1 DGDHKALKILIKAD
15 SYGTV
20 EALKSAIARLQTAEI
35 TIEIVHSGI
44 GAVSPSDVMLA
55 SASDGVILGF
65 KVKIDKKAE
74 SDAEREK
81 VQIKTYDIIFNLI
94 EDVKKALLGML
105 EPDKVEEVTGH
116 GEVRQAFRI
125 KKVGTIAGVQ
135 MLDGFVEKASKV
147 KIFRNNIEIFRGV
160 LESLK
165 HFQDDVQR
173 VEAPQ
178 ECGIRF
184 TSFDDVNENDELE
197 FFQIKEVKRKL
208 EFIQQEK

>member
-1 DGDHKALKILIKAD
+1 LKAD
-15 SYGTV
+15 SFGTV
-20 EALKSAIARLQTAEI
+20 EALKNAIARLQTAEI
-35 TIEIVHSGI
+35 SIEIVHSGI

-74 SDAEREK
+74 IDADREK

-105 EPDKVEEVTGH
+105 EPDKVEEVIGH

-125 KKVGTIAGVQ
+125 KRVGTIAGVQ
-135 MLDGFVEKASKV
+135 MLDGFVEKGSKV
-147 KIFRNNIEIFRGV
+147 KVFRNNIEIFRGG
-160 LESLK
+160 LDSLK

-173 VEAPQ
+173 IEAPQ

-184 TSFDDVNENDELE
+184 AGFDDVNENDELE

-208 EFIQQEK
+208 EFIQQDK